1 MPEMNVNR
9 LRQTEYIREN
19 TWKDRTFFVVAR
31 RFVQNKSALL
41 GLTIILVL
49 ILSAIF
55 APVLATHSPTKV
67 DPIHAYELPSAG
79 HLLGTDDL
87 GRDIFSRILYGAKYS
102 LAVGIGAEL
111 LGALIGII
119 FGAVAGYFGGV
130 VEEVI
135 LRICDVI
142 QDIPN
147 TLLCICVSQALGSG
161 FFPTMIALSIGTIPG
176 TIRMLR
182 ATMLSLREQEFI
194 EASRAINCSSA
205 RIMFRHLVPN
215 CLAPLLI
222 NMSNGVGQKI
232 MGSAALS
239 FLGLGIQDPTPEWG
253 AMISAGKDYLR
264 YHPHLVIIPGCFV
277 AATVLAFN
285 LIGDGLRDALDPKLR
300 S

>member
-1 MPEMNVNR
+1 MSEMNVNR
-9 LRQTEYIREN
+9 LQQTEYIREN

-31 RFVQNKSALL
+31 RFTKNKSAVV
-41 GLTIILVL
+41 GLFIILIL

-55 APVLATHSPTKV
+55 APVLATHSPTQV
-67 DPIHAYELPSAG
+67 DPIHSYALPSTS

-111 LGALIGII
+111 LGAVIGII
-119 FGAVAGYFGGV
+119 FGAIAGYFGGV
-130 VEEVI
+130 LEEVI
-135 LRICDVI
+135 LRFCDVI

-147 TLLCICVSQALGSG
+147 TLLCICVSQALGRG

-239 FLGLGIQDPTPEWG
+239 FLGLGIQEPTPEWG
-253 AMISAGKDYLR
+253 AMISAGKSYLR
-264 YHPHLVIIPGCFV
+264 YHPHLVIMPGCFI

>member
-1 MPEMNVNR
+1 MPDRNAAAV
-9 LRQTEYIREN
+9 QPTEYIREN

-31 RFVQNKSALL
+31 RFAQNKTALL
-41 GLTIILVL
+41 GLAIILLL
-49 ILSAIF
+49 ILSAAF
-55 APVLATHSPTKV
+55 APMLATYSPTKV
-67 DPIHAYELPSAG
+67 DPIHAYELPSAA
-79 HLLGTDDL
+79 HLLGTDSL
-87 GRDIFSRILYGAKYS
+87 GRDIFSRILYGGKYS

-111 LGALIGII
+111 LGAVFGVL
-119 FGAVAGYFGGV
+119 FGALAGYFGGFL
-130 VEEVI
+130 EDII

-147 TLLCICVSQALGSG
+147 TLLCICVSQALGAG
-161 FFPTMIALSIGTIPG
+161 FLPTMIALSIGTVPG

-215 CLAPLLI
+215 CMAPLLI

-239 FLGLGIQDPTPEWG
+239 FLGLGIQEPMPEWG
-253 AMISAGKDYLR
+253 AMISAGKSFLR
-264 YHPHLVIIPGCFV
+264 YYPHLVIIPGCFI

>member
-1 MPEMNVNR
+1 MPEINVNQ
-9 LRQTEYIREN
+9 LQQTEYIREN

-31 RFVQNKSALL
+31 RFVKNKTALA
-41 GLTIILVL
+41 GLAIILLLVVA
-49 ILSAIF
+49 AIF

-67 DPIHAYELPSAG
+67 DPIHAYALPSLE

-111 LGALIGII
+111 LGACIGII
-119 FGAVAGYFGGV
+119 FGAIAGYFGGT

-147 TLLCICVSQALGSG
+147 TLLCICVSQALGTG
-161 FFPTMIALSIGTIPG
+161 FFPTMIALSIGTVPG

-182 ATMLSLREQEFI
+182 ASMLSLREQEFV
-194 EASRAINCSSA
+194 EASRAINCSSR

-239 FLGLGIQDPTPEWG
+239 FLGLGIQDPIPEWG
-253 AMISAGKDYLR
+253 AMISAGKSYLR
-264 YHPHLVIIPGCFV
+264 YYPHLVIIPGCFV

>member
-1 MPEMNVNR
+1 MPEMSVNQ
-9 LRQTEYIREN
+9 LHQTEYIREN
-19 TWKDRTFFVVAR
+19 TWRDRTFFVVAR
-31 RFVQNKSALL
+31 RFAKNKTALL
-41 GLTIILVL
+41 GLAIILLL
-49 ILSAIF
+49 ILCAIF
-55 APVLATHSPTKV
+55 APVLATHSPTQV
-67 DPIHAYELPSAG
+67 DPIHAYALPSAS

-102 LAVGIGAEL
+102 LTVGIGAEL
-111 LGALIGII
+111 LGAVIGII
-119 FGAVAGYFGGV
+119 FGAIAGYFGGT

-147 TLLCICVSQALGSG
+147 TLLCICVSQALGAG
-161 FFPTMIALSIGTIPG
+161 FFPTMIALSIGTVPG

-182 ATMLSLREQEFI
+182 ATMLSLREQEFV
-194 EASRAINCSSA
+194 EASRAINCSSR

-239 FLGLGIQDPTPEWG
+239 FLGLGIQEPTPEWG
-253 AMISAGKDYLR
+253 AMISAGKSYLR
-264 YHPHLVIIPGCFV
+264 YYPHLVIIPGCFI